1 MLKGKMKTLLS
12 AAVLSM
18 LGVSLLVGGTYALF
32 SSKVSV
38 TNHLKAGN
46 LNISLVRTSYSKLV
60 LDTDGFLE
68 EKTDSTETDFTTAN
82 DKNIFGLEAN
92 ELIVPTSKF
101 SANLKLINGKK
112 VDGSYVKSSVA
123 FTYTVKLIKDD
134 ESNSDLLDQLEVT
147 VTKDAT
153 TVTKKLSECE
163 DLEVFSGVMTTSDE
177 YSAFT
182 VALEFLNLA
191 DSENNKVQEKEANF
205 DLVIEAVQ
213 KTSRE

>member
-46 LNISLVRTSYSKLV
+46 LNISLVRTSYSKWV
-60 LDTDGFLE
+60 LDDDGYLE

-82 DKNIFGLEAN
+82 DQNIFGLETD

-101 SANLKLINGKK
+101 SADLKLINGKK

-123 FTYTVKLIKDD
+123 FTYTVSLLTYST
-134 ESNSDLLDQLEVT
+134 SNSDLLDQLQVT
-147 VTKDAT
+147 ITKDTT

-163 DLEVFSGVMTTSDE
+163 NLEVFSGVMTTSDE
-177 YSAFT
+177 DAAFT
-182 VALEFLNLA
+182 VALEFLNL
-191 DSENNKVQEKEANF
+191 DNSENNKAQEKEASF
-205 DLVIEAVQ
+205 DLVVEAIQ

>member
-46 LNISLVRTSYSKLV
+46 LNISLVRTSYTKLV
-60 LDTDGFLE
+60 LDADGFLE

-82 DKNIFGLEAN
+82 DQNIFGLEAN

-101 SANLKLINGKK
+101 SADLKLINGKK

-123 FTYTVKLIKDD
+123 FTYSVKLIKDD

-147 VTKDAT
+147 VTKDTT

-163 DLEVFSGVMTTSDE
+163 NLEVFSGVMTTSDE

-191 DSENNKVQEKEANF
+191 DSENNKAQEKEASF
-205 DLVIEAVQ
+205 DLVIEAIQ